1 MSWPTT
7 PDGLWYQ
14 FEGDIRIPV
23 DPETGAAMILLRPQ
37 GGIGVGIPPVAQGT
51 PGKHATISTA
61 INFTALEAG
70 DVTAD
75 SASWTLITPP
85 TDSTPGEWKLNL
97 ALHKGGKGD
106 DGNTV
111 WDPTDL
117 SDTPVAGQIPA
128 VTSGLT
134 GFELVAQRIPEVFYP
149 GTINNTPS
157 GNPNYTLAQ
166 ISIPARPYARRVRA
180 GGFTVVT
187 GEAADVRVNLL
198 ARLNGESG
206 GNIIGRC
213 VGIAQTE
220 RLPMDPGKP
229 IESGTASDSY
239 SQIAANASATVYIRC
254 ERQAGTST
262 YTTSASSS
270 QFWAEVLPL

>member
-7 PDGLWYQ
+7 PDGERYL
-14 FEGDIRIPV
+14 FEGIIEIPV
-23 DPETGAAMILLRPQ
+23 SPETGAPMLLLRPQ
-37 GGIGVGIPPVAQGT
+37 GGMGVGIPAIAQGS

-61 INFTALEAG
+61 INFTALEPG
-70 DVTAD
+70 DATLD

-85 TDSTPGEWKLNL
+85 DDDTPGEWKLNL
-97 ALHKGGKGD
+97 ALHKGSKGD

-117 SDTPVAGQIPA
+117 AETPVAGQIPA

-134 GFELVAQRIPEVFYP
+134 GFELVPQRIPEVFYP
-149 GTINNTPS
+149 GSVNNTAS
-157 GNPNYTLAQ
+157 GNPNSTLAQ
-166 ISIPARPYARRVRA
+166 IAIPARPYARRVL
-180 GGFTVVT
+180 GVGHTVVT
-187 GEAADVRVNLL
+187 GENSDVRVDLI

-213 VGIAQTE
+213 PGIAQTE
-220 RLPMDPGKP
+220 RLVMTPGKAA
-229 IESGTASDSY
+229 GLADAYDT
-239 SQIAANASATVYIRC
+239 IAANASATVYIRC
-254 ERQAGTST
+254 ERQAGTTT

-270 QFWAEVLPL
+270 LFHALVLPL

>member
-1 MSWPTT
+1 MSWPLT
-7 PDGLWYQ
+7 PDGQRYQ
-14 FEGDIRIPV
+14 FEGIIELPV
-23 DPETGAAMILLRPQ
+23 SPDTGAAMILLRPV
-37 GGIGVGIPPVAQGT
+37 GGIGVGIPAIAQGS

-61 INFTALEAG
+61 INFTALEPG
-70 DVTAD
+70 DATAD
-75 SASWTLITPP
+75 SASWTQITPP

-97 ALHKGGKGD
+97 ALHKGPQGE
-106 DGNTV
+106 DGASV

-117 SDTPVAGQIPA
+117 SETPVAGQIPA
-128 VTSGLT
+128 VNSLGT

-149 GTINNTPS
+149 GTVNNTAS
-157 GNPNYTLAQ
+157 GNANSTLAQ

-206 GNIIGRC
+206 GNIVGRC
-213 VGIAQTE
+213 IGIAQTE

-229 IESGTASDSY
+229 NEAGTASDSY
-239 SQIAANASATVYIRC
+239 NQIAANASATVYIRC
-254 ERQAGTST
+254 ERQTGTST

>member
-23 DPETGAAMILLRPQ
+23 DPATGAAMILLRPQ

-149 GTINNTPS
+149 GTVNNTAS
-157 GNPNYTLAQ
+157 GNQNSTLAQ
-166 ISIPARPYARRVRA
+166 IAIPARPYARRVL
-180 GGFTVVT
+180 GVGHTVVT
-187 GEAADVRVNLL
+187 GEAADVRVDLI

-213 VGIAQTE
+213 PGIAQTE
-220 RLPMDPGKP
+220 RLVMTPGKAA
-229 IESGTASDSY
+229 GLADAYDT
-239 SQIAANASATVYIRC
+239 IAANASATVYIRC

-262 YTTSASSS
+262 YTTSASSTLCH
-270 QFWAEVLPL
+270 ALVLPL

>member
-7 PDGLWYQ
+7 PDGQRYL
-14 FEGDIRIPV
+14 FEGIIEMPV
-23 DPETGAAMILLRPQ
+23 SPETGAAMLLLRPQ
-37 GGIGVGIPPVAQGT
+37 GGMGVGIPAIAQGD
-51 PGKHATISTA
+51 PGVHAELDTA
-61 INFTALEAG
+61 INFTALEPG
-70 DVTAD
+70 DATPD
-75 SASWTLITPP
+75 SASFTLITPP
-85 TDSTPGEWKLNL
+85 TTSTPGKWKLNL
-97 ALHKGGKGD
+97 ALHKGEKGD
-106 DGNTV
+106 NGETV

-117 SDTPVAGQIPA
+117 SGTPVAGQIPA
-128 VTSGLT
+128 VTSAGT
-134 GFELVAQRIPEVFYP
+134 GFELVAQKIPEVFYP

-239 SQIAANASATVYIRC
+239 TQIAANASATVYIRC